1 MTALL
6 DTICQE
12 LGVTI
17 MAPRQQ
23 RQRGPGDTCA
33 QGTLEEILRDEGSAH
48 LRSVLITIMESENNR
63 MALVR
68 PILLAISDVLRAHPT
83 WFGGEWLE
91 QFDKM
96 DLAGFYATAK
106 ADRDAVRPRY
116 LIGGMI
122 LERLRPHFKEE
133 AQERLL

>member
-6 DTICQE
+6 ASICQE
-12 LGVTI
+12 LGITI
-17 MAPRQQ
+17 MPPRQQ

-48 LRSVLITIMESENNR
+48 LRNVLQTIMESENNK

-68 PILLAISDVLRAHPT
+68 PVLLAVSDVLRAHPT
-83 WFGGEWLE
+83 WPGEKWFKLFDQMNLLE
-91 QFDKM
+91 
-96 DLAGFYATAK
+96 FYATAK

-116 LIGGMI
+116 LIGAMI